1 MVCCYTVFVLAL
13 LQTNFHTCLLTW
25 LNLRIIKG
33 ASGATSKKE
42 KEAKAKDKKKK
53 VTKSKTDDKDAE
65 DEEVCSEAPKKR
77 PRTTKK

>member
-1 MVCCYTVFVLAL
+1 M
-13 LQTNFHTCLLTW
+13 
-25 LNLRIIKG
+25 NLRIIKG

-65 DEEVCSEAPKKR
+65 DEDEPQPLTRGLRRAKSEVVSEAPKKR